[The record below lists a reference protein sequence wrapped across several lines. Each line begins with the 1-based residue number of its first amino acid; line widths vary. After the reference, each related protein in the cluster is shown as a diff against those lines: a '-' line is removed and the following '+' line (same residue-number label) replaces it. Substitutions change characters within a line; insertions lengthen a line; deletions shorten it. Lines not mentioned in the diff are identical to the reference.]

1 MKLLM
6 ENWRKYLTEGKELF
20 GYEIQDNEKVF
31 VSPEAFE
38 GVRPVT
44 QKPSG
49 FKPTGLWYSC
59 GDEWVDWL
67 ESEMPSWLNRVNYLY
82 RIEVNQERILTLRN
96 PKDFEFIKDN
106 FKSDDGFGVNWKKI
120 QDEGYAGIEICP
132 WQSSIKW
139 DFLNYAWYGGW
150 DVASGCIWDPAGI
163 KGFKL
168 IAQREGELSEGR
180 GDPEELRKDI
190 SDYLNTGPQK
200 DGSPYENVKKHLKGK
215 KKKSDISAPPG
226 APGGGSIGHGSLE
239 ESD

>member
-6 ENWRKYLTEGKELF
+6 ENWRKYLTEEKELF
-20 GYEIQDNEKVF
+20 GYEIQKNEKVF

-44 QKPSG
+44 QKSSG
-49 FKPTGLWYSC
+49 LKPTGLWYSC
-59 GDEWVDWL
+59 GDEWVEWL

-96 PKDFEFIKDN
+96 PKDFEFLKDN
-106 FKSDDGFGVNWKKI
+106 FNSDDGFGVNWKKI

-132 WQSSIKW
+132 RQSSIKQ
-139 DFLNYAWYGGW
+139 NYDYLWYSGW

-180 GDPEELRKDI
+180 GGPEELKNDI
-190 SDYLNTGPQK
+190 ANILNTGLQTK
-200 DGSPYENVKKHLKGK
+200 GSPYKNVKKHLEDKDE
-215 KKKSDISAPPG
+215 KSDISAPPG
-226 APGGGSIGHGSLE
+226 AHGGGSIGHGPLE

>member
-20 GYEIQDNEKVF
+20 GYEIQDHEKVF
-31 VSPEAFE
+31 VSPEPFE

-44 QKPSG
+44 QNSDG

-67 ESEMPSWLNRVNYLY
+67 ESEMPSWLDEVNYLY
-82 RIEVNQERILTLRN
+82 RIELDPEKILFLEDPN
-96 PKDFEFIKDN
+96 HFKFLKGMFE
-106 FKSDDGFGVNWKKI
+106 SDDGYSINWKKI
-120 QDEGYAGIEICP
+120 QDKGFAGIEICP

-139 DFLNYAWYGGW
+139 DIRNYAWYGGW

-163 KGFKL
+163 KSFEL
-168 IAQREGELSEGR
+168 IAQRQGELSEGR
-180 GDPEELRKDI
+180 GDPKELKKDI
-190 SDYLNTGPQK
+190 ADYLNTGPQK
-200 DGSPYENVKKHLKGK
+200 DGSPYKNVKQHLKGK

-226 APGGGSIGHGSLE
+226 APGGGSVGHGALE
-239 ESD
+239 E